1 MKFKAIR
8 FKALILPFALLS
20 LITVNGVSHANI
32 ASWYGGKFHGKKTAS
47 GEIFNQHAFTAASNT
62 HKLGTM
68 LKVTNRANGES
79 VIVKVND
86 RGGFGKYGRTLDLS
100 KGAFDE
106 IANLNAGTIRV
117 DIEPIH

>member
-1 MKFKAIR
+1 MKFTAKL
-8 FKALILPFALLS
+8 KTLLLLS
-20 LITVNGVSHANI
+20 LITVGSVSHANI

-47 GEIFNQHAFTAASNT
+47 GEIFNQYAFTAASNT